1 MRNEQAMS
9 AAQTW
14 ELEAY
19 RQLDKCNSYATLI
32 GGIQSL
38 VRDARAGVPLA
49 ISNAI
54 ALFETIPDINPEQA
68 RVIVQRMIKE
78 SRQ

>member
-1 MRNEQAMS
+1 MKTSQA
-9 AAQTW
+9 QLTW

-19 RQLDKCNSYATLI
+19 RISDRCNSYATLI

-38 VRDARAGVPLA
+38 VRDARSGVPLA

-54 ALFETIPDINPEQA
+54 ALFESIPDVEPEQA
-68 RVIVQRMIKE
+68 RRIVERMIKE